1 MQKIINKVQMGRS
14 FGHNN
19 SLQKYVNKN
28 IRNVMCSDTL
38 SASGEL
44 LKRRFLERTPT

>member
-28 IRNVMCSDTL
+28 IRNVMYFIPFRYTF
-38 SASGEL
+38 GIG
-44 LKRRFLERTPT
+44 RTVEA

>member
-28 IRNVMCSDTL
+28 IRNVMSFRYTFGVGQTVE
-38 SASGEL
+38 A
-44 LKRRFLERTPT
+44 